1 MPIIMLHAFLQLVW
15 VDSTMIGCGVAMCPN
30 ISGFGIPDVVLL
42 VCNYGP
48 KYVNDTYV
56 YSQSVVI
63 VPF

>member
-1 MPIIMLHAFLQLVW
+1 
-15 VDSTMIGCGVAMCPN
+15 MIGCGVAMCPN